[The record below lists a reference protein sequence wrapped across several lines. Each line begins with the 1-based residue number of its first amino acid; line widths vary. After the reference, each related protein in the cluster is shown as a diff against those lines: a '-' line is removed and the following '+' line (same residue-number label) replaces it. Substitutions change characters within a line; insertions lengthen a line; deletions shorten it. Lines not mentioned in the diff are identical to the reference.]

1 MSELSESVSSTR
13 QNWRRVRRTLFFI
26 LALLYASF
34 LLSFSVIFLE
44 CPEFL
49 QYFFGD
55 TGTRND
61 AFVLSGTRRLYIP
74 GAGFSGF
81 FYTLGRLNTLL
92 HGATG
97 QHDDEY
103 YCFSAGCLALV
114 ASFMEIP
121 LTQVLEM

>member
-1 MSELSESVSSTR
+1 MSELSESVSATR
-13 QNWRRVRRTLFFI
+13 QNWWRVHRTLFFI
-26 LALLYASF
+26 LALFYASI
-34 LLSFSVIFLE
+34 LISFSVIFLE

-49 QYFFGD
+49 QSS
-55 TGTRND
+55 RND
-61 AFVLSGTRRLYIP
+61 AFGHSGTRRLYIP

-92 HGATG
+92 HGAID
-97 QHDDEY
+97 QHEDEY

-121 LTQVLEM
+121 LTQVVEM